1 MKHWFGSLHARLM
14 LSLGSGWV
22 VLVVV
27 LLGSSWYMGR
37 DITRETLFTHMEYQA
52 ELIAHNIEQDV
63 AKRLHALQGLSNQI
77 DTSFPPESETE
88 LQFLLQQNSAL
99 LAYFDTLVVVNRDG
113 VVQVDWPSAGRQGL
127 NISHRAYF
135 QYLQHSRR
143 SHVSEPFTGLV
154 THEPLVMFAVPL
166 LDEKQSF
173 QGMVGGIVKV
183 SGDNFLGRLQRL
195 RLGKEGFAGLGTA
208 SGQILVHK
216 NPELIMQPLPDAEF
230 NPWIGLALLGWEG
243 AAEGLTLDGQN
254 ALQAYRQLWQAD
266 WIVGVYLP
274 EHEAYAAFDR
284 LWWIMWLIG
293 GGVLVISLPTLWII
307 LLLLLRPV
315 KRFAQQIDAITRGEQ
330 ERLKADTPL
339 SELRSVASRFNTL
352 LRYLDRNR
360 GDLVRRQA
368 YLNAVLDSSP
378 TGIILS
384 DLLGGVIYV
393 NQAFMTM
400 TGYPA
405 DTLRGMGWQQTIH
418 PDERHILLNDW
429 QQAVAHHRTFETQY
443 RCIRSDEQQIWLE
456 VHASP
461 VKSEEGQYQGYIG
474 TFRDITERKLQEE
487 KDRWAALHDGL
498 TQLLNRRGFDQVM
511 DAAAKDWQQ
520 QQIQSTL
527 LLIDLD
533 HFKPINDNLG
543 HDVGDLWLQGIAAI
557 LQREAGT
564 QGISARQG
572 GDEFALLLKGMDEPQ
587 AKQVAEQI
595 RIAVEQ
601 LKISGSDQYRVTTSI
616 GLSHFQPNET
626 SAKEL
631 IKRADE
637 ACYAAKAAGR
647 NRVISFQPASS

>member
-52 ELIAHNIEQDV
+52 ELIAQGIEQDV
-63 AKRLHALQGLSNQI
+63 AKRLLALQGLSNRI
-77 DTSFPPESETE
+77 DTSFPPESETD
-88 LQFLLQQNSAL
+88 LQLLLQQNSAL

-113 VVQVDWPSAGRQGL
+113 LVLVDWPSAGRQGL
-127 NISHRAYF
+127 NITHRDYF

-143 SHVSEPFTGLV
+143 SHISEPFTGLV

-166 LDEKQSF
+166 QDKKQGF

-216 NPELIMQPLPDAEF
+216 DPELIMQPLPDAEF
-230 NPWIGLALLGWEG
+230 NPWISLALLGWEG

-254 ALQAYRQLWQAD
+254 TLQAYRQLWKAD

-284 LWWIMWLIG
+284 LWWMLWLIG
-293 GGVLVISLPTLWII
+293 GSVLLISLPTLWII

-330 ERLKADTPL
+330 ERFKADTPL
-339 SELRSVASRFNTL
+339 SELRSVASRFNAL
-352 LRYLDRNR
+352 LRSLDRNR

-368 YLNAVLDSSP
+368 YLDAVLDSSP
-378 TGIILS
+378 TGIFLS
-384 DLLGGVIYV
+384 DLLGDVVYV
-393 NQAFMTM
+393 NQAFMLM
-400 TGYPA
+400 TGYLA
-405 DTLRGMGWQQTIH
+405 DALRGKKWHQTIH
-418 PDERHILLNDW
+418 PEELHPLLGDW
-429 QQAVAHHRTFETQY
+429 QQAVANHRAFETQY
-443 RCIRSDEQQIWLE
+443 RCIRSDGQQIWLE

-461 VKSEEGQYQGYIG
+461 VKSESGQYQGYIA
-474 TFRDITERKLQEE
+474 TFRNITERKLQEE

-511 DAAAKDWQQ
+511 HATAQDWQQ

-543 HDVGDLWLQGIAAI
+543 HDVGDLWLQAVAAI

-564 QGISARQG
+564 QGTPARQG
-572 GDEFALLLKGMDEPQ
+572 GDEFALLLKGMDQ
-587 AKQVAEQI
+587 SKAMQVAEQI
-595 RIAVEQ
+595 RQAVEE
-601 LKISGSDQYRVTTSI
+601 LKISGSEHYRVTTSI
-616 GLSHFQPNET
+616 GLSQFEASET
-626 SAKEL
+626 SSKEL

-647 NRVISFQPASS
+647 NRVITFQ